1 MDCTK
6 KKNTCMKGLRNDTRV
21 FVNFV
26 KTLVFVSLKLGSV
39 QFCLVYRS
47 PCMEKKGGGFDLLL
61 LYRCLSALF
70 VREIGPNFAAIE
82 LTATWEM
89 WPALISLS

>member
-1 MDCTK
+1 
-6 KKNTCMKGLRNDTRV
+6 MKGLRNDTRV

-47 PCMEKKGGGFDLLL
+47 PCMEKKGGDLICSYCIAVYL
-61 LYRCLSALF
+61 RCLF
-70 VREIGPNFAAIE
+70 VKLARTLRQLN
-82 LTATWEM
+82 
-89 WPALISLS
+89 